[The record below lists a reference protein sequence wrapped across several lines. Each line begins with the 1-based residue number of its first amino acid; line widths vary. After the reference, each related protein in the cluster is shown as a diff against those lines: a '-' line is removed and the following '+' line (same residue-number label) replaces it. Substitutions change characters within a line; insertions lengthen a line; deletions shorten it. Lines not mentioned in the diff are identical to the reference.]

1 MKPEIPHNS
10 YAQRE
15 ISGKYGVGHNAPVR
29 QSIEESETD
38 LRLRSNIRLLGDL
51 LGHTLVRQ
59 EGQGLL
65 DLVEQ
70 VRALIREDPLAATQK
85 LRELDLEAAILLA
98 RSFSIYF
105 DLANIAE
112 QVERT
117 NDVLDAY
124 VSAGSPLAKVV
135 KEALSAKQRSLYSQ
149 ADVTALASNMSVR
162 PVFTAHPTE
171 AARRSVLIK
180 LRKIAD
186 TLMDQRVSS
195 ATRTKR
201 LAELIDLLWQT
212 DELRLE
218 KPQVLDEARNAL
230 YYMNDLTR
238 GPLGEVLNDLAD
250 AFKELGVE
258 PPADSRPI
266 SFGSWIGGDRD
277 GNPFVTPELT
287 AEVVT
292 FLRENAL
299 TDLLPHI
306 DSLIEDLSISERI
319 VGDSPELWDSINT
332 DLELLPEFD
341 RRYLRLNAEEP
352 IRIKLTIIRLRLHLT
367 HDRLVSGSPRV
378 VGRDYASTQEI
389 LNDLFMIRRNLL
401 THKGELIAQGEL
413 EQAIR
418 VVSSVGLPLATL
430 DIREHSEKFQGAI
443 SQLIGRLGGQS
454 PNEYLNLS
462 AQERFT
468 LLAAELQ
475 SQRPLAPTPPPLDEE
490 GTTTF
495 NTLVVAKDI
504 VLEFGNRALES
515 VIVSMTKGADDIL
528 AAVVLGREAGL
539 VNTDTNSS
547 LVNFVPL
554 LETVA
559 ELKAAGT
566 IIDSLLSDPTYRSL
580 VASRGNRQEV
590 MLGYSDSNKDAGIT
604 TSQWEIHLA
613 QRKLR
618 DIAAKH
624 NVSLRLFHGRGGT
637 VGRGGGPTY
646 EAIMSQP
653 WGVLS
658 GQIKITEQGEV
669 ISDKYLLPV
678 LAQDNLEQMAAAV
691 LDASLLHQTPRRSA
705 RELNRWDEVMSIAS
719 SNAQEKYRSLILDPQ
734 LPQYFALSTP
744 VEEFGAMHFGSRPS
758 RRPDTEAGIEG
769 LRAIPWVFGWTQ
781 SRQVVPGWFGVG
793 SGLQATM
800 DAGFGEELSNMYQ
813 DWDFFRNFIS
823 NVEMT
828 LAKTDLNVATQYV
841 DRLVPPEMHYIFE
854 SIQHEYHQS
863 VQRILAI
870 TGETSLLA
878 NNPSLARTLATR
890 DTYLLP
896 LHNLQVS
903 LLERA
908 RGNSASIELTR
919 ALSLTI
925 NGIATGLRNTG

>member
-1 MKPEIPHNS
+1 MSEIAAGN
-10 YAQRE
+10 
-15 ISGKYGVGHNAPVR
+15 
-29 QSIEESETD
+29 ESD
-38 LRLRSNIRLLGDL
+38 LRLRTNIRLLGDL

-59 EGQGLL
+59 EGPELL
-65 DLVEQ
+65 DLVEK
-70 VRALIREDPLAATQK
+70 VRALIRDDPTVAAQI
-85 LRELDLEAAILLA
+85 LGELDLESATLLA

-117 NDVLDAY
+117 HDVLDAY
-124 VSAGSPLAKVV
+124 VSSGSPLAKVV
-135 KEALSAKQRSLYSQ
+135 TEALSPESLPIYTLD
-149 ADVTALASNMSVR
+149 DVAQIASDMSVR

-186 TLMDQRVSS
+186 TLMDQRVSD
-195 ATRTKR
+195 ATQTAR

-218 KPQVLDEARNAL
+218 KPRVLDEARNAL

-238 GPLGEVLNDLAD
+238 GPLGEVLHDLAN
-250 AFKELGVE
+250 AFDQLGVTL
-258 PPADSRPI
+258 PADSRPI

-277 GNPFVTPELT
+277 GNPFVTPEVT

-319 VGDSPELWDSINT
+319 AGTSPELWESVNQ
-332 DLELLPEFD
+332 DLEVLPEFD

-367 HDRLVSGSPRV
+367 HDRLVNRSPRV

-389 LNDLFMIRRNLL
+389 LNDLFLVRRDLL
-401 THKGELIAQGEL
+401 AHRGQLIAHGEL

-418 VVSSVGLPLATL
+418 VVASVGLPLATL

-443 SQLIGRLGGQS
+443 SQLIARLNRSS
-454 PNEYLNLS
+454 PKEYLDLCSS
-462 AQERFT
+462 ARFD

-475 SQRPLAPTPPPLDEE
+475 SQRPLAPTPPPLDET
-490 GTTTF
+490 GMTTF
-495 NTLVVAKDI
+495 NTLVVARDI
-504 VLEFGNRALES
+504 VIEFGNRALES
-515 VIVSMTKGADDIL
+515 IIISMTKGADDVL

-539 VNTDTNSS
+539 INTDNGES
-547 LVNFVPL
+547 LVGFVPL

-559 ELKAAGT
+559 ELHAAGE
-566 IIDSLLSDPTYRSL
+566 IVDALLSDPTYRKI
-580 VASRGNRQEV
+580 VASRGDRQEV

-613 QRKLR
+613 QRHLR

-646 EAIMSQP
+646 DAIMSQP

-678 LAQDNLEQMAAAV
+678 LARDNLEQMAAAV
-691 LDASLLHQTPRRSA
+691 LDASLLHRTPRRTSA
-705 RELNRWDEVMSIAS
+705 ELNRWDEVMRISSAS
-719 SNAQEKYRSLILDPQ
+719 AQEKYRSLIIDSE
-734 LPQYFALSTP
+734 LPRYFALSTP

-758 RRPDTEAGIEG
+758 RRPDTAAGIDG

-793 SGLQATM
+793 TGLQAAC
-800 DAGFGEELSNMYQ
+800 DVGLSGELVQMYQ
-813 DWDFFRNFIS
+813 NWDFFRNFIS

-828 LAKTDLNVATQYV
+828 LAKTDLNVAAQYV
-841 DRLVPPEMHYIFE
+841 ERLVPQELHYIFDL
-854 SIQHEYHQS
+854 IRVEYTLS
-863 VQRILAI
+863 VQRVLDI
-870 TGETSLLA
+870 TGESGLLA
-878 NNPSLARTLATR
+878 SNPSLQRTLATR
-890 DTYLLP
+890 DAYLLP

-903 LLERA
+903 LLERS
-908 RGNSASIELTR
+908 RTNPTNEDLTR

>member
-1 MKPEIPHNS
+1 MSEIAAGN
-10 YAQRE
+10 
-15 ISGKYGVGHNAPVR
+15 
-29 QSIEESETD
+29 ESD
-38 LRLRSNIRLLGDL
+38 LRLRTNIRLLGDL

-59 EGQGLL
+59 EGPELL
-65 DLVEQ
+65 DLVEK
-70 VRALIREDPLAATQK
+70 VRALIRDDPTVAAQI
-85 LRELDLEAAILLA
+85 LGELDLESATLLA

-117 NDVLDAY
+117 HDVLDAY
-124 VSAGSPLAKVV
+124 VSSGSPLAKVV
-135 KEALSAKQRSLYSQ
+135 TEALSPESLPIYTLD
-149 ADVTALASNMSVR
+149 DVAQIASDMSVR

-186 TLMDQRVSS
+186 TLMDQRVSD
-195 ATRTKR
+195 ATQTAR

-238 GPLGEVLNDLAD
+238 GPLGEVLHDLAN
-250 AFKELGVE
+250 AFDQLGVTL
-258 PPADSRPI
+258 PADSRPI

-277 GNPFVTPELT
+277 GNPFVTPEVT

-319 VGDSPELWDSINT
+319 AGTSPELWESVNQ
-332 DLELLPEFD
+332 DLEVLPEFD

-367 HDRLVSGSPRV
+367 HDRLVNRSPRV

-389 LNDLFMIRRNLL
+389 LNDLFLVRRDLL
-401 THKGELIAQGEL
+401 THRGQLIAHGEL

-418 VVSSVGLPLATL
+418 VVASVGLPLATL

-443 SQLIGRLGGQS
+443 SQLIARLNRSS
-454 PNEYLNLS
+454 PKEYLDLCSS
-462 AQERFT
+462 ARFD

-475 SQRPLAPTPPPLDEE
+475 SQRPLAPTPPPLDET
-490 GTTTF
+490 GMTTF
-495 NTLVVAKDI
+495 NTLVVARDI
-504 VLEFGNRALES
+504 VIEFGNRALES
-515 VIVSMTKGADDIL
+515 IIISMTKGADDVL

-539 VNTDTNSS
+539 INTDNGES
-547 LVNFVPL
+547 LVGFVPL

-559 ELKAAGT
+559 ELHAAGE
-566 IIDSLLSDPTYRSL
+566 IVDALLSDPTYRKI
-580 VASRGNRQEV
+580 VASRGDRQEV

-613 QRKLR
+613 QRHLR

-646 EAIMSQP
+646 DAIMSQP

-678 LAQDNLEQMAAAV
+678 LARDNLEQMAAAV
-691 LDASLLHQTPRRSA
+691 LDASLLHRTPRRTSA
-705 RELNRWDEVMSIAS
+705 ELNRWDEVMRISSAS
-719 SNAQEKYRSLILDPQ
+719 AQEKYRSLIIDSE
-734 LPQYFALSTP
+734 LPRYFALSTP

-758 RRPDTEAGIEG
+758 RRPDTAAGIDG

-793 SGLQATM
+793 TGLQAAC
-800 DAGFGEELSNMYQ
+800 DVGLSGELVQMYQ
-813 DWDFFRNFIS
+813 NWDFFRNFIS

-828 LAKTDLNVATQYV
+828 LAKTDLNVAAQYV
-841 DRLVPPEMHYIFE
+841 ERLVPQELHYIFDL
-854 SIQHEYHQS
+854 IRVEYTLS
-863 VQRILAI
+863 VQRVLDI
-870 TGETSLLA
+870 TGESGLLA
-878 NNPSLARTLATR
+878 SNPSLQRTLATR
-890 DTYLLP
+890 DAYLLP

-903 LLERA
+903 LLERS
-908 RGNSASIELTR
+908 RTNPTNEDLTR

>member
-1 MKPEIPHNS
+1 VSEIAAGN
-10 YAQRE
+10 
-15 ISGKYGVGHNAPVR
+15 
-29 QSIEESETD
+29 ESD
-38 LRLRSNIRLLGDL
+38 LRLRTNIRLLGDL

-59 EGQGLL
+59 EGPELL
-65 DLVEQ
+65 DLVEK
-70 VRALIREDPLAATQK
+70 VRALIRDDPTVAAQI
-85 LRELDLEAAILLA
+85 LGELDLESATLLA

-117 NDVLDAY
+117 HDVLDAY
-124 VSAGSPLAKVV
+124 VSSGSPLAKVV
-135 KEALSAKQRSLYSQ
+135 TEALSPESLPIYTLD
-149 ADVTALASNMSVR
+149 DVAQIASNMSVR

-186 TLMDQRVSS
+186 TLMDQRVSD
-195 ATRTKR
+195 ATQTAR

-238 GPLGEVLNDLAD
+238 GPLGEVLHDLAN
-250 AFKELGVE
+250 AFDQLGVTL
-258 PPADSRPI
+258 PADSRPI

-277 GNPFVTPELT
+277 GNPFVTPEVT

-319 VGDSPELWDSINT
+319 AGTSPELWESVNQ
-332 DLELLPEFD
+332 DLEVLPEFD

-367 HDRLVSGSPRV
+367 HDRLVNRSPRV

-389 LNDLFMIRRNLL
+389 LNDLFLVRRDLL
-401 THKGELIAQGEL
+401 AHRGQLIAHGEL

-418 VVSSVGLPLATL
+418 VVASVGLPLATL

-443 SQLIGRLGGQS
+443 SQLIARLNRNS
-454 PNEYLNLS
+454 PKEYLDLCSS
-462 AQERFT
+462 ARFD

-475 SQRPLAPTPPPLDEE
+475 SQRPLAPTPPPLDET
-490 GTTTF
+490 GMTTF
-495 NTLVVAKDI
+495 NTLVVARDI
-504 VLEFGNRALES
+504 VIEFGNRALES
-515 VIVSMTKGADDIL
+515 IIISMTKGADDVL

-539 VNTDTNSS
+539 INTDNGES
-547 LVNFVPL
+547 LVGFVPL

-559 ELKAAGT
+559 ELHAAGE
-566 IIDSLLSDPTYRSL
+566 IVDALLSDPTYRKI
-580 VASRGNRQEV
+580 VASRGDRQEV

-613 QRKLR
+613 QRHLR

-646 EAIMSQP
+646 DAIMSQP

-678 LAQDNLEQMAAAV
+678 LARDNLEQMAAAV
-691 LDASLLHQTPRRSA
+691 LDASLLHRTPRRTSA
-705 RELNRWDEVMSIAS
+705 ELNRWDEVMRISSAS
-719 SNAQEKYRSLILDPQ
+719 AQEKYRSLIIDSE
-734 LPQYFALSTP
+734 LPRYFALSTP

-758 RRPDTEAGIEG
+758 RRPDTAAGIDG

-793 SGLQATM
+793 TGLQAAC
-800 DAGFGEELSNMYQ
+800 DVGLSGELVQMYQ
-813 DWDFFRNFIS
+813 NWDFFRNFIS

-828 LAKTDLNVATQYV
+828 LAKTDLNVAAQYV
-841 DRLVPPEMHYIFE
+841 ERLVPQELHYIFDL
-854 SIQHEYHQS
+854 IRVEYTLS
-863 VQRILAI
+863 VQRVLDI
-870 TGETSLLA
+870 TGESGLLA
-878 NNPSLARTLATR
+878 SNPSLQRTLATR
-890 DTYLLP
+890 DAYLLP

-903 LLERA
+903 LLERS
-908 RGNSASIELTR
+908 RTNPTNEDLTR

>member
-1 MKPEIPHNS
+1 
-10 YAQRE
+10 
-15 ISGKYGVGHNAPVR
+15 VR

-319 VGDSPELWDSINT
+319 VGDSPDLWDSINT

-800 DAGFGEELSNMYQ
+800 DAGFGEDLSNMYQ

>member
-1 MKPEIPHNS
+1 MSEIAAGN
-10 YAQRE
+10 
-15 ISGKYGVGHNAPVR
+15 
-29 QSIEESETD
+29 ESD
-38 LRLRSNIRLLGDL
+38 LRLRTNIRLLGDL

-59 EGQGLL
+59 EGPELL
-65 DLVEQ
+65 DLVEK
-70 VRALIREDPLAATQK
+70 VRALIRDDPTVAAQI
-85 LRELDLEAAILLA
+85 LGELDLESATLLA

-117 NDVLDAY
+117 HDVLDAY
-124 VSAGSPLAKVV
+124 VSSGSPLAKVV
-135 KEALSAKQRSLYSQ
+135 TEALSPESLPIYTLD
-149 ADVTALASNMSVR
+149 DVAQIASNMSVR

-186 TLMDQRVSS
+186 TLMDQRVSD
-195 ATRTKR
+195 ATQTAR

-238 GPLGEVLNDLAD
+238 GPLGEVLHDLAN
-250 AFKELGVE
+250 AFDQLGVTL
-258 PPADSRPI
+258 PADSRPI

-277 GNPFVTPELT
+277 GNPFVTPEIT

-292 FLRENAL
+292 FLRENSL

-319 VGDSPELWDSINT
+319 AGTSPELWESINQ
-332 DLELLPEFD
+332 DLEVLPEFD

-367 HDRLVSGSPRV
+367 HDRLVNRSPRV

-389 LNDLFMIRRNLL
+389 LNDLFLVRRDLL
-401 THKGELIAQGEL
+401 AHRGQLIAHGEL

-418 VVSSVGLPLATL
+418 VVASVGLPLATL

-443 SQLIGRLGGQS
+443 SQLIARLNHNS
-454 PNEYLNLS
+454 PKEYFDLS
-462 AQERFT
+462 SSARFD

-475 SQRPLAPTPPPLDEE
+475 SQRPLAPTPPPLDET
-490 GTTTF
+490 GLTTF
-495 NTLVVAKDI
+495 NTLVVARDI
-504 VLEFGNRALES
+504 VIEFGNRALES
-515 VIVSMTKGADDIL
+515 IIISMTKGADDVL

-539 VNTDTNSS
+539 INTDNGES
-547 LVNFVPL
+547 LVGFVPL

-559 ELKAAGT
+559 ELRAAGE
-566 IIDSLLSDPTYRSL
+566 IVDALLSDPTYRKI
-580 VASRGNRQEV
+580 VASRGDRQEV

-613 QRKLR
+613 QRHLR

-646 EAIMSQP
+646 DAIMSQP

-678 LAQDNLEQMAAAV
+678 LARDNLEQMAAAV
-691 LDASLLHQTPRRSA
+691 LDASLLHQTPRRTST
-705 RELNRWDEVMSIAS
+705 ELNRWDEVMRISSAS
-719 SNAQEKYRSLILDPQ
+719 AQEKYRSLIIDSE
-734 LPQYFALSTP
+734 LPRYFTLSTP

-758 RRPDTEAGIEG
+758 RRPDTAAGIDG

-793 SGLQATM
+793 TGLQAAC
-800 DAGFGEELSNMYQ
+800 DAGLSRDLIQMYHN
-813 DWDFFRNFIS
+813 WDFFRNFIS

-828 LAKTDLNVATQYV
+828 LAKTDLNVAAQYV
-841 DRLVPPEMHYIFE
+841 ERLVPQELHYIFDLIRVEYTLSVHRVLDITKE
-854 SIQHEYHQS
+854 S
-863 VQRILAI
+863 
-870 TGETSLLA
+870 GLLA
-878 NNPSLARTLATR
+878 SNPSLQRTLATR
-890 DTYLLP
+890 DAYLLP

-903 LLERA
+903 LLERS
-908 RGNSASIELTR
+908 RTNPKNEDLTR

>member
-1 MKPEIPHNS
+1 MSEIAAGNEP
-10 YAQRE
+10 
-15 ISGKYGVGHNAPVR
+15 
-29 QSIEESETD
+29 D
-38 LRLRSNIRLLGDL
+38 LRLRTNIRLLGDL

-59 EGQGLL
+59 EGPELL
-65 DLVEQ
+65 DLVEK
-70 VRALIREDPLAATQK
+70 VRALIRDDPTVAAQI
-85 LRELDLEAAILLA
+85 LGELDLESATLLA

-117 NDVLDAY
+117 HDVLDAY
-124 VSAGSPLAKVV
+124 VSSGSPLAKVV
-135 KEALSAKQRSLYSQ
+135 TEALSPESLPIYTLD
-149 ADVTALASNMSVR
+149 DVAQIASNMSVR

-186 TLMDQRVSS
+186 TLMDQRVSD
-195 ATRTKR
+195 ATQTAR

-238 GPLGEVLNDLAD
+238 GPLGEVLHDLAN
-250 AFKELGVE
+250 AFDQLGVTL
-258 PPADSRPI
+258 PADSRPI

-277 GNPFVTPELT
+277 GNPFVTPEVT

-319 VGDSPELWDSINT
+319 AGTSPELWESVNQ
-332 DLELLPEFD
+332 DLEVLPEFD

-367 HDRLVSGSPRV
+367 HDRLVNRSPRV

-389 LNDLFMIRRNLL
+389 LNDLFLVRRDLL
-401 THKGELIAQGEL
+401 AHRGQLIAHGEL

-418 VVSSVGLPLATL
+418 VVASVGLPLATL

-443 SQLIGRLGGQS
+443 SQLIARLNRSS
-454 PNEYLNLS
+454 PREYLDLCSS
-462 AQERFT
+462 ARFD

-475 SQRPLAPTPPPLDEE
+475 SQRPLAPTPPPLDET
-490 GTTTF
+490 GMTTF
-495 NTLVVAKDI
+495 NTLVVARDI
-504 VLEFGNRALES
+504 VIEFGNRALES
-515 VIVSMTKGADDIL
+515 IIISMTKGADDVL

-539 VNTDTNSS
+539 INTDNGES
-547 LVNFVPL
+547 LVGFVPL

-559 ELKAAGT
+559 ELHAAGE
-566 IIDSLLSDPTYRSL
+566 IVDALLSDPTYRKI
-580 VASRGNRQEV
+580 VASRGDRQEV

-613 QRKLR
+613 QRHLR

-646 EAIMSQP
+646 DAIMSQP

-678 LAQDNLEQMAAAV
+678 LARDNLEQMAAAV
-691 LDASLLHQTPRRSA
+691 LDASLLHRTPRRTSA
-705 RELNRWDEVMSIAS
+705 ELNRWDEVMRISSAS
-719 SNAQEKYRSLILDPQ
+719 AQEKYRSLIIDSE
-734 LPQYFALSTP
+734 LPRYFALSTP

-758 RRPDTEAGIEG
+758 RRPDTAAGIDG

-793 SGLQATM
+793 TGLQAAC
-800 DAGFGEELSNMYQ
+800 DVGLSGELVQMYQ
-813 DWDFFRNFIS
+813 NWDFFRNFIS

-828 LAKTDLNVATQYV
+828 LAKTDLNVAAQYV
-841 DRLVPPEMHYIFE
+841 ERLVPQELHYIFDL
-854 SIQHEYHQS
+854 IRVEYTLS
-863 VQRILAI
+863 VQRVLDI
-870 TGETSLLA
+870 TGESGLLA
-878 NNPSLARTLATR
+878 SNPSLQRTLATR
-890 DTYLLP
+890 DAYLLP

-903 LLERA
+903 LLERS
-908 RGNSASIELTR
+908 RTNPTNEDLTR

>member
-1 MKPEIPHNS
+1 
-10 YAQRE
+10 
-15 ISGKYGVGHNAPVR
+15 VR

-124 VSAGSPLAKVV
+124 VSSGSPLAKVV

-319 VGDSPELWDSINT
+319 VGDSPDLWDSINT

>member
-1 MKPEIPHNS
+1 M
-10 YAQRE
+10 
-15 ISGKYGVGHNAPVR
+15 R

>member
-1 MKPEIPHNS
+1 MSEFAAGN
-10 YAQRE
+10 
-15 ISGKYGVGHNAPVR
+15 
-29 QSIEESETD
+29 ESD
-38 LRLRSNIRLLGDL
+38 LRLRTNIRLLGDL

-59 EGQGLL
+59 EGPELL
-65 DLVEQ
+65 DLVEK
-70 VRALIREDPLAATQK
+70 VRALIRDDPTVAAQI
-85 LRELDLEAAILLA
+85 LGELDLESATLLA

-117 NDVLDAY
+117 HDVLDAY
-124 VSAGSPLAKVV
+124 VSSGSPLAKVV
-135 KEALSAKQRSLYSQ
+135 TEALSPESLPLYTLD
-149 ADVTALASNMSVR
+149 DVAQIASHMSVR

-186 TLMDQRVSS
+186 TLMDQRVSDT
-195 ATRTKR
+195 TRTAR

-238 GPLGEVLNDLAD
+238 GPLGQVLHDLAN
-250 AFKELGVE
+250 AFDQLGVSL
-258 PPADSRPI
+258 PADSRPI

-319 VGDSPELWDSINT
+319 AGTSPELWESVNQ
-332 DLELLPEFD
+332 DLEVLPEFD

-367 HDRLVSGSPRV
+367 HDRLVNRSPRV

-389 LNDLFMIRRNLL
+389 LNDLFLVRRDLL
-401 THKGELIAQGEL
+401 AHRGQLIAHGEL

-418 VVSSVGLPLATL
+418 VVASVGLPLATL

-443 SQLIGRLGGQS
+443 SQLIARLNHSS
-454 PNEYLNLS
+454 PKEYLDLGSS
-462 AQERFT
+462 ARFD

-475 SQRPLAPTPPPLDEE
+475 SQRPLAPTPPPLDET
-490 GTTTF
+490 GMTTF
-495 NTLVVAKDI
+495 NTLVVARDI
-504 VLEFGNRALES
+504 VIEFGNRALES
-515 VIVSMTKGADDIL
+515 IIISMTKGADDVL

-539 VNTDTNSS
+539 INTDNGES
-547 LVNFVPL
+547 LVGFVPL

-559 ELKAAGT
+559 EMHAAGE
-566 IIDSLLSDPTYRSL
+566 IVDALLSDPTYRKI
-580 VASRGNRQEV
+580 VASRGDRQEV

-613 QRKLR
+613 QRHLR

-646 EAIMSQP
+646 DAIMSQP

-678 LAQDNLEQMAAAV
+678 LARDNLEQMAAAV
-691 LDASLLHQTPRRSA
+691 LDASLLHRTPRRTSA
-705 RELNRWDEVMSIAS
+705 ELNRWDEVMRISSAS
-719 SNAQEKYRSLILDPQ
+719 AQEKYRSLIIDPE
-734 LPQYFALSTP
+734 LPRYFALSTP

-758 RRPDTEAGIEG
+758 RRPDTAAGIDG

-793 SGLQATM
+793 TGLQAAC
-800 DAGFGEELSNMYQ
+800 DAGLSGELAQMYQ
-813 DWDFFRNFIS
+813 NWDFFRNFIS

-828 LAKTDLNVATQYV
+828 LAKTDLNVAAQYV
-841 DRLVPPEMHYIFE
+841 ERLVPQELHYIFDL
-854 SIQHEYHQS
+854 IRVEYTLS
-863 VQRILAI
+863 VQRVLDI
-870 TGETSLLA
+870 TGESGLLA
-878 NNPSLARTLATR
+878 SNPSLQRTLATR
-890 DTYLLP
+890 DAYLLP

-903 LLERA
+903 LLERS
-908 RGNSASIELTR
+908 RTNPTNEDLTR

>member
-1 MKPEIPHNS
+1 M
-10 YAQRE
+10 
-15 ISGKYGVGHNAPVR
+15 R

-117 NDVLDAY
+117 NDVLDAS

-319 VGDSPELWDSINT
+319 VGDSPDLWDSINT

-903 LLERA
+903 LLERV

>member
-1 MKPEIPHNS
+1 
-10 YAQRE
+10 
-15 ISGKYGVGHNAPVR
+15 VR

-117 NDVLDAY
+117 NDVLDAS

-319 VGDSPELWDSINT
+319 VGDSPDLWDSINT

-903 LLERA
+903 LLERV

>member
-1 MKPEIPHNS
+1 MS
-10 YAQRE
+10 
-15 ISGKYGVGHNAPVR
+15 

-38 LRLRSNIRLLGDL
+38 LRLRGNIRLLGDL

-319 VGDSPELWDSINT
+319 VGDSPDLWDSINT

>member
-1 MKPEIPHNS
+1 M
-10 YAQRE
+10 
-15 ISGKYGVGHNAPVR
+15 R

-124 VSAGSPLAKVV
+124 VSSGSPLAKVV

-319 VGDSPELWDSINT
+319 VGDSPDLWDSINT

>member
-1 MKPEIPHNS
+1 M
-10 YAQRE
+10 
-15 ISGKYGVGHNAPVR
+15 R

-124 VSAGSPLAKVV
+124 VSSGSPLAKVV

-319 VGDSPELWDSINT
+319 VGDSPDLWDSINT

-800 DAGFGEELSNMYQ
+800 DAGFGEDLSNMYQ

>member
-1 MKPEIPHNS
+1 MSEFAAGN
-10 YAQRE
+10 
-15 ISGKYGVGHNAPVR
+15 
-29 QSIEESETD
+29 ESD
-38 LRLRSNIRLLGDL
+38 LRLRTNIRLLGDL

-59 EGQGLL
+59 EGPELL
-65 DLVEQ
+65 DLVEK
-70 VRALIREDPLAATQK
+70 VRALIRDEPTVAAQI
-85 LRELDLEAAILLA
+85 LGELDLESATLLA

-117 NDVLDAY
+117 HDVLDAY
-124 VSAGSPLAKVV
+124 VSSGSPLAKVV
-135 KEALSAKQRSLYSQ
+135 TEALSAESLPLYTLD
-149 ADVTALASNMSVR
+149 DVAQIARNMSVR

-186 TLMDQRVSS
+186 TLMDQRVSD
-195 ATRTKR
+195 ATQTAR

-238 GPLGEVLNDLAD
+238 GPLGEVLHDLAN
-250 AFKELGVE
+250 AFDQLGVTL
-258 PPADSRPI
+258 PADSRPI

-277 GNPFVTPELT
+277 GNPFVTPEIT

-319 VGDSPELWDSINT
+319 AGTSPELWESINQ
-332 DLELLPEFD
+332 DLEVLPEFD

-367 HDRLVSGSPRV
+367 HDRLVNRSPRV

-389 LNDLFMIRRNLL
+389 LNDLFLIRRDLL
-401 THKGELIAQGEL
+401 AHRGQLIAHGEL

-418 VVSSVGLPLATL
+418 VVASVGLPLATL

-443 SQLIGRLGGQS
+443 SQLIARLNHSS
-454 PNEYLNLS
+454 PKEYFDLS
-462 AQERFT
+462 SSARFD

-475 SQRPLAPTPPPLDEE
+475 SQRPLAPTPPPLDET
-490 GTTTF
+490 GMTTF
-495 NTLVVAKDI
+495 NTLVVARDI
-504 VLEFGNRALES
+504 VIEFGNRALES
-515 VIVSMTKGADDIL
+515 IIISMTKGADDVL

-539 VNTDTNSS
+539 INTDNGES
-547 LVNFVPL
+547 LVGFVPL

-559 ELKAAGT
+559 ELHAAGE
-566 IIDSLLSDPTYRSL
+566 IVDALLSDPTYRKI
-580 VASRGNRQEV
+580 VASRGDRQEV

-613 QRKLR
+613 QRHLR

-646 EAIMSQP
+646 DAIMSQP

-678 LAQDNLEQMAAAV
+678 LARDNLEQMAAAV
-691 LDASLLHQTPRRSA
+691 LDASLLHRTPRRT
-705 RELNRWDEVMSIAS
+705 S
-719 SNAQEKYRSLILDPQ
+719 SG
-734 LPQYFALSTP
+734 T
-744 VEEFGAMHFGSRPS
+744 
-758 RRPDTEAGIEG
+758 
-769 LRAIPWVFGWTQ
+769 
-781 SRQVVPGWFGVG
+781 
-793 SGLQATM
+793 
-800 DAGFGEELSNMYQ
+800 
-813 DWDFFRNFIS
+813 
-823 NVEMT
+823 
-828 LAKTDLNVATQYV
+828 
-841 DRLVPPEMHYIFE
+841 
-854 SIQHEYHQS
+854 
-863 VQRILAI
+863 
-870 TGETSLLA
+870 
-878 NNPSLARTLATR
+878 
-890 DTYLLP
+890 
-896 LHNLQVS
+896 
-903 LLERA
+903 
-908 RGNSASIELTR
+908 
-919 ALSLTI
+919 
-925 NGIATGLRNTG
+925 

>member
-1 MKPEIPHNS
+1 MSEFATGN
-10 YAQRE
+10 
-15 ISGKYGVGHNAPVR
+15 
-29 QSIEESETD
+29 ESD
-38 LRLRSNIRLLGDL
+38 LRLRTNIRLLGDL

-59 EGQGLL
+59 EGPELL
-65 DLVEQ
+65 DLVEK
-70 VRALIREDPLAATQK
+70 VRALIRDEPTVAAQI
-85 LRELDLEAAILLA
+85 LGELDLESATLLA

-117 NDVLDAY
+117 HDVLDAY
-124 VSAGSPLAKVV
+124 VSSGSPLAKVV
-135 KEALSAKQRSLYSQ
+135 TEALSAESLPLYTLD
-149 ADVTALASNMSVR
+149 DVAQIARNMSVR

-186 TLMDQRVSS
+186 TLMDQRVSD
-195 ATRTKR
+195 ATQTAR

-238 GPLGEVLNDLAD
+238 GPLGEVLHDLAN
-250 AFKELGVE
+250 AFDQLGVTL
-258 PPADSRPI
+258 PADSRPI

-277 GNPFVTPELT
+277 GNPFVTPEIT

-292 FLRENAL
+292 FLRENSL

-319 VGDSPELWDSINT
+319 AGTSPELWESINQ
-332 DLELLPEFD
+332 DLEVLPEFD

-367 HDRLVSGSPRV
+367 HDRLVNRSPRV

-389 LNDLFMIRRNLL
+389 LNDLFLIRRDLL
-401 THKGELIAQGEL
+401 AHRGQLIAHGEL

-418 VVSSVGLPLATL
+418 VVASVGLPLATL

-443 SQLIGRLGGQS
+443 SQLIARLNHNS
-454 PNEYLNLS
+454 PKEYFDLS
-462 AQERFT
+462 SSARFD

-475 SQRPLAPTPPPLDEE
+475 SQRPLAPTPPPLDET
-490 GTTTF
+490 GLTTF
-495 NTLVVAKDI
+495 NTLVVARDI
-504 VLEFGNRALES
+504 VIEFGNRALES
-515 VIVSMTKGADDIL
+515 IIISMTKGADDVL

-539 VNTDTNSS
+539 INTDNGES
-547 LVNFVPL
+547 LVGFVPL

-559 ELKAAGT
+559 ELHAAGE
-566 IIDSLLSDPTYRSL
+566 IVDALLSDPTYRKI
-580 VASRGNRQEV
+580 VASRGDRQEV

-613 QRKLR
+613 QRHLR

-646 EAIMSQP
+646 DAIMSQP

-678 LAQDNLEQMAAAV
+678 LARDNLEQMAAAV
-691 LDASLLHQTPRRSA
+691 LDASLLHQTPRRTST
-705 RELNRWDEVMSIAS
+705 ELNRWDEVMRISSAS
-719 SNAQEKYRSLILDPQ
+719 AQEKYRSLIIDSE
-734 LPQYFALSTP
+734 LPRYFTLSTP

-758 RRPDTEAGIEG
+758 RRPDTAAGIDG

-793 SGLQATM
+793 TGLQAAC
-800 DAGFGEELSNMYQ
+800 DAGLSRELIQMYHN
-813 DWDFFRNFIS
+813 WDFFRNFIS

-828 LAKTDLNVATQYV
+828 LAKTDLNVAAQYV
-841 DRLVPPEMHYIFE
+841 ERLVPQELHYIFDLIRVEYTLSVHRVLDITKE
-854 SIQHEYHQS
+854 S
-863 VQRILAI
+863 
-870 TGETSLLA
+870 GLLA
-878 NNPSLARTLATR
+878 SNPSLQRTLATR
-890 DTYLLP
+890 DAYLLP

-903 LLERA
+903 LLERS
-908 RGNSASIELTR
+908 RTNPKNEDLTR

>member
-1 MKPEIPHNS
+1 M
-10 YAQRE
+10 
-15 ISGKYGVGHNAPVR
+15 R

-319 VGDSPELWDSINT
+319 VGDSPDLWDSINT

-352 IRIKLTIIRLRLHLT
+352 IRIKLTVIRLRLHLT

-903 LLERA
+903 LLERV

>member
-1 MKPEIPHNS
+1 VSEIAAGN
-10 YAQRE
+10 
-15 ISGKYGVGHNAPVR
+15 
-29 QSIEESETD
+29 ESD
-38 LRLRSNIRLLGDL
+38 LRLRTNIRLLGDL

-59 EGQGLL
+59 EGPELL
-65 DLVEQ
+65 DLVEK
-70 VRALIREDPLAATQK
+70 VRALIRDDPTVAAQI
-85 LRELDLEAAILLA
+85 LGELDLESATLLA

-117 NDVLDAY
+117 HDVLDAY
-124 VSAGSPLAKVV
+124 VSSGSPLAKVV
-135 KEALSAKQRSLYSQ
+135 TEALSPESLPIYTLD
-149 ADVTALASNMSVR
+149 DVAQIATDMSVR

-186 TLMDQRVSS
+186 TLMDQRVSD
-195 ATRTKR
+195 ATQTAR

-238 GPLGEVLNDLAD
+238 GPLGEVLHDLAN
-250 AFKELGVE
+250 AFDQLGVTL
-258 PPADSRPI
+258 PADSRPI

-277 GNPFVTPELT
+277 GNPFVTPEVT

-319 VGDSPELWDSINT
+319 AGTSPELWESVNQ
-332 DLELLPEFD
+332 DLEVLPEFD

-367 HDRLVSGSPRV
+367 HDRLVNRSPRV

-389 LNDLFMIRRNLL
+389 LNDLFLVRRDLL
-401 THKGELIAQGEL
+401 AHRGQLIAHGEL

-418 VVSSVGLPLATL
+418 VVASVGLPLATL

-443 SQLIGRLGGQS
+443 SQLIARLNRSS
-454 PNEYLNLS
+454 PKEYLDLCSS
-462 AQERFT
+462 ARFD

-475 SQRPLAPTPPPLDEE
+475 SQRPLAPTPPPLDET
-490 GTTTF
+490 GMTTF
-495 NTLVVAKDI
+495 NTLVVARDI
-504 VLEFGNRALES
+504 VIEFGNRALES
-515 VIVSMTKGADDIL
+515 IIISMTKGADDVL

-539 VNTDTNSS
+539 INTDNGES
-547 LVNFVPL
+547 LVGFVPL

-559 ELKAAGT
+559 ELHAAGE
-566 IIDSLLSDPTYRSL
+566 IVDALLSDPTYRKI
-580 VASRGNRQEV
+580 VASRGDRQEV

-613 QRKLR
+613 QRHLR

-646 EAIMSQP
+646 DAIMSQP

-678 LAQDNLEQMAAAV
+678 LARDNLEQMAAAV
-691 LDASLLHQTPRRSA
+691 LDASLLHRTPRRTSA
-705 RELNRWDEVMSIAS
+705 ELNRWDEVMRISSAS
-719 SNAQEKYRSLILDPQ
+719 AQEKYRSLIIDSE
-734 LPQYFALSTP
+734 LPRYFALSTP

-758 RRPDTEAGIEG
+758 RRPDTAAGIDG

-793 SGLQATM
+793 TGLQAAC
-800 DAGFGEELSNMYQ
+800 DVGLSGELVQMYQ
-813 DWDFFRNFIS
+813 NWDFFRNFIS

-828 LAKTDLNVATQYV
+828 LAKTDLNVAAQYV
-841 DRLVPPEMHYIFE
+841 ERLVPQELHYIFDL
-854 SIQHEYHQS
+854 IRVEYTLS
-863 VQRILAI
+863 VQRVLDI
-870 TGETSLLA
+870 TGESGLLA
-878 NNPSLARTLATR
+878 SNPSLQRTLATR
-890 DTYLLP
+890 DAYLLP

-903 LLERA
+903 LLERS
-908 RGNSASIELTR
+908 RTNPTNEDLTR

>member
-1 MKPEIPHNS
+1 MSEIAAGN
-10 YAQRE
+10 
-15 ISGKYGVGHNAPVR
+15 
-29 QSIEESETD
+29 ESD
-38 LRLRSNIRLLGDL
+38 LRLRTNIRLLGDL

-59 EGQGLL
+59 EGPELL
-65 DLVEQ
+65 DLVEK
-70 VRALIREDPLAATQK
+70 VRALIRDDPTVAAQI
-85 LRELDLEAAILLA
+85 LGELDLESATLLA

-117 NDVLDAY
+117 HDVLDAY
-124 VSAGSPLAKVV
+124 VSSGSPLAKVV
-135 KEALSAKQRSLYSQ
+135 TEALSPESLPIYTLD
-149 ADVTALASNMSVR
+149 DVAQIASDMSVR

-186 TLMDQRVSS
+186 TLMDQRVSD
-195 ATRTKR
+195 ATQTAR

-238 GPLGEVLNDLAD
+238 GPLGEVLHDLAN
-250 AFKELGVE
+250 AFDQLGVTL
-258 PPADSRPI
+258 PADSRPI

-277 GNPFVTPELT
+277 GNPFVTPEVT
-287 AEVVT
+287 EEVVT

-319 VGDSPELWDSINT
+319 AGTSPELWESVNQ
-332 DLELLPEFD
+332 DLEVLPEFD

-367 HDRLVSGSPRV
+367 HDRLVNRSPRV

-389 LNDLFMIRRNLL
+389 LNDLFLVRRDLL
-401 THKGELIAQGEL
+401 AHRGQLIAHGEL

-418 VVSSVGLPLATL
+418 VVASVGLPLATL

-443 SQLIGRLGGQS
+443 SQLIARLNRSS
-454 PNEYLNLS
+454 PREYLDLCSS
-462 AQERFT
+462 ARFD

-475 SQRPLAPTPPPLDEE
+475 SQRPLAPTPPPLDET
-490 GTTTF
+490 GMTTF
-495 NTLVVAKDI
+495 NTLVVARDI
-504 VLEFGNRALES
+504 VIEFGNRALES
-515 VIVSMTKGADDIL
+515 IIISMTKGADDVL

-539 VNTDTNSS
+539 INTDNGES
-547 LVNFVPL
+547 LVGFVPL

-559 ELKAAGT
+559 ELHAAGE
-566 IIDSLLSDPTYRSL
+566 IVDALLSDPTYRKI
-580 VASRGNRQEV
+580 VASRGDRQEV

-613 QRKLR
+613 QRHLR

-646 EAIMSQP
+646 DAIMSQP

-678 LAQDNLEQMAAAV
+678 LARDNLEQMAAAV
-691 LDASLLHQTPRRSA
+691 LDASLLHRTPRRTSA
-705 RELNRWDEVMSIAS
+705 ELNRWDEVMRISSAS
-719 SNAQEKYRSLILDPQ
+719 AQEKYRSLIIDSE
-734 LPQYFALSTP
+734 LPRYFALSTP

-758 RRPDTEAGIEG
+758 RRPDTAAGIDG

-781 SRQVVPGWFGVG
+781 SRQVVPGWFVVVT
-793 SGLQATM
+793 GLQAAC
-800 DAGFGEELSNMYQ
+800 DVGLSGELVQMYQ
-813 DWDFFRNFIS
+813 NWDFFRNFIS

-828 LAKTDLNVATQYV
+828 LAKTDLNVAAQYV
-841 DRLVPPEMHYIFE
+841 ERLVPQELHYIFDL
-854 SIQHEYHQS
+854 IRVEYTLS
-863 VQRILAI
+863 VQRVLDI
-870 TGETSLLA
+870 TGESGLLA
-878 NNPSLARTLATR
+878 SNPSLQRTLATR
-890 DTYLLP
+890 DAYLLP

-903 LLERA
+903 LLERS
-908 RGNSASIELTR
+908 RTNPTNEDLTR

>member
-1 MKPEIPHNS
+1 M
-10 YAQRE
+10 
-15 ISGKYGVGHNAPVR
+15 R

-319 VGDSPELWDSINT
+319 VGDSPDLWDSINT

-734 LPQYFALSTP
+734 LQQYFALSTP
-744 VEEFGAMHFGSRPS
+744 VEEFGAMQFGSRPS

>member
-1 MKPEIPHNS
+1 MSEIAAGN
-10 YAQRE
+10 
-15 ISGKYGVGHNAPVR
+15 
-29 QSIEESETD
+29 ESD
-38 LRLRSNIRLLGDL
+38 LRLRTNIRLLGDL

-59 EGQGLL
+59 EGPELL
-65 DLVEQ
+65 DLVEK
-70 VRALIREDPLAATQK
+70 VRALIRDDPTVAAQI
-85 LRELDLEAAILLA
+85 LGELDLESATLLA

-117 NDVLDAY
+117 HDVLDAY
-124 VSAGSPLAKVV
+124 VSSGSPLAKVV
-135 KEALSAKQRSLYSQ
+135 TEALSPESLPIYTLD
-149 ADVTALASNMSVR
+149 DVAQIASDMSVR

-186 TLMDQRVSS
+186 TLMDQRVSD
-195 ATRTKR
+195 ATQTAR

-238 GPLGEVLNDLAD
+238 GPLGEVLHDLAN
-250 AFKELGVE
+250 AFDQLGVTL
-258 PPADSRPI
+258 PADSRPI

-277 GNPFVTPELT
+277 GNPFVTPEVT

-319 VGDSPELWDSINT
+319 AGTSPELWESVNQ
-332 DLELLPEFD
+332 DLEVLPEFD

-367 HDRLVSGSPRV
+367 HDRLVNRSPRV

-389 LNDLFMIRRNLL
+389 LNDLFLVRRDLL
-401 THKGELIAQGEL
+401 AHRGQLIAHGEL

-418 VVSSVGLPLATL
+418 VVASVGLPLATL

-443 SQLIGRLGGQS
+443 SQLIARLNRSS
-454 PNEYLNLS
+454 PKEYLDLCSS
-462 AQERFT
+462 ARFD

-475 SQRPLAPTPPPLDEE
+475 SQRPLAPTPPPLDET
-490 GTTTF
+490 GMTTF
-495 NTLVVAKDI
+495 NTLVVARDI
-504 VLEFGNRALES
+504 VIEFGNRALES
-515 VIVSMTKGADDIL
+515 IIISMTKGADDVL

-539 VNTDTNSS
+539 INTDNGES
-547 LVNFVPL
+547 LVGFVPL

-559 ELKAAGT
+559 ELHAAGE
-566 IIDSLLSDPTYRSL
+566 IVDALLSDPTYRKI
-580 VASRGNRQEV
+580 VASRGDRQEV

-613 QRKLR
+613 QRHLR

-646 EAIMSQP
+646 DAIMSQP

-678 LAQDNLEQMAAAV
+678 LARDNLEQMAAAV
-691 LDASLLHQTPRRSA
+691 LDASLLHRTPRRTSA
-705 RELNRWDEVMSIAS
+705 ELNRWDEVMRISSAS
-719 SNAQEKYRSLILDPQ
+719 AQEKYRSLIIDSE
-734 LPQYFALSTP
+734 LPRYFALSTP

-758 RRPDTEAGIEG
+758 RRPDTAAGIDG

-793 SGLQATM
+793 TGLQAAC
-800 DAGFGEELSNMYQ
+800 DVGLSGELVQMYQ
-813 DWDFFRNFIS
+813 NWDFFRNFIS

-828 LAKTDLNVATQYV
+828 LAKTDLNVAAQYV
-841 DRLVPPEMHYIFE
+841 ERLVPQELHYIFDL
-854 SIQHEYHQS
+854 IRVEYTLS
-863 VQRILAI
+863 VHRVLDI
-870 TGETSLLA
+870 TGESGLLA
-878 NNPSLARTLATR
+878 SNPSLQRTLATR
-890 DTYLLP
+890 DAYLLP

-903 LLERA
+903 LLERS
-908 RGNSASIELTR
+908 RTNPTNEDLTR

>member
-1 MKPEIPHNS
+1 MSEIAAGN
-10 YAQRE
+10 
-15 ISGKYGVGHNAPVR
+15 
-29 QSIEESETD
+29 ESD
-38 LRLRSNIRLLGDL
+38 LRLRTNIRLLGDL

-59 EGQGLL
+59 EGPELL
-65 DLVEQ
+65 DLVEK
-70 VRALIREDPLAATQK
+70 VRALIRDDPTVAAQL
-85 LRELDLEAAILLA
+85 LRELDLESATLLA

-117 NDVLDAY
+117 HDVLDAY
-124 VSAGSPLAKVV
+124 VSSGSPLAKVV
-135 KEALSAKQRSLYSQ
+135 TEALSPESLPIYTLD
-149 ADVTALASNMSVR
+149 DVAQIATDMSVR

-186 TLMDQRVSS
+186 TLMDQRVSD
-195 ATRTKR
+195 ATQTAR

-238 GPLGEVLNDLAD
+238 GPLGEVLHDLAN
-250 AFKELGVE
+250 AFDQLGVTL
-258 PPADSRPI
+258 PADSRPI

-277 GNPFVTPELT
+277 GNPFVTPEVT

-319 VGDSPELWDSINT
+319 AGTSPELWESVNQ
-332 DLELLPEFD
+332 DLEVLPEFD

-367 HDRLVSGSPRV
+367 HDRLVNRSPRV

-389 LNDLFMIRRNLL
+389 LNDLFLVRRDLL
-401 THKGELIAQGEL
+401 AHRGQLIAHGEL

-418 VVSSVGLPLATL
+418 VVASVGLPLATL

-443 SQLIGRLGGQS
+443 SQLIARLNRSS
-454 PNEYLNLS
+454 PKEYLDLCSS
-462 AQERFT
+462 ARFD

-475 SQRPLAPTPPPLDEE
+475 SQRPLAPTPPPLDET
-490 GTTTF
+490 GMTTF
-495 NTLVVAKDI
+495 NTLVVARDI
-504 VLEFGNRALES
+504 VIEFGNRALES
-515 VIVSMTKGADDIL
+515 IIISMTKGADDVL

-539 VNTDTNSS
+539 INTDNGES
-547 LVNFVPL
+547 LVGFVPL

-559 ELKAAGT
+559 ELHAAGE
-566 IIDSLLSDPTYRSL
+566 IVDALLSDPTYRKI
-580 VASRGNRQEV
+580 VASRGDRQEV

-613 QRKLR
+613 QRHLR

-646 EAIMSQP
+646 DAIMSQP

-678 LAQDNLEQMAAAV
+678 LARDNLEQMAAAV
-691 LDASLLHQTPRRSA
+691 LDASLLHRTPRRTSA
-705 RELNRWDEVMSIAS
+705 ELNRWDEVMRISSAS
-719 SNAQEKYRSLILDPQ
+719 AQEKYRSLIIDSE
-734 LPQYFALSTP
+734 LPRYFALSTP

-758 RRPDTEAGIEG
+758 RRPDTAAGIDG

-793 SGLQATM
+793 TGLQAAC
-800 DAGFGEELSNMYQ
+800 DVGLSGELVQMYQ
-813 DWDFFRNFIS
+813 NWDFFRNFIS

-828 LAKTDLNVATQYV
+828 LAKTDLNVAAQYV
-841 DRLVPPEMHYIFE
+841 ERLVPQELHYIFDL
-854 SIQHEYHQS
+854 IRVEYTLS
-863 VQRILAI
+863 VQRVLDI
-870 TGETSLLA
+870 TGESGLLA
-878 NNPSLARTLATR
+878 SNPSLQRTLATR
-890 DTYLLP
+890 DAYLLP

-903 LLERA
+903 LLERS
-908 RGNSASIELTR
+908 RTNPTNEDLTR

>member
-1 MKPEIPHNS
+1 VSEIAAGN
-10 YAQRE
+10 
-15 ISGKYGVGHNAPVR
+15 
-29 QSIEESETD
+29 ESD
-38 LRLRSNIRLLGDL
+38 LRLRTNIRLLGDL

-59 EGQGLL
+59 EGPELL
-65 DLVEQ
+65 DLVEK
-70 VRALIREDPLAATQK
+70 VRALIRDDPTVAAQI
-85 LRELDLEAAILLA
+85 LGELDLESATLLA

-117 NDVLDAY
+117 HDVLDAY
-124 VSAGSPLAKVV
+124 VSSGSPLAKVV
-135 KEALSAKQRSLYSQ
+135 TEALSPESLPIYTLD
-149 ADVTALASNMSVR
+149 DVAQIASDMSVR

-171 AARRSVLIK
+171 ATRRSVLIK

-186 TLMDQRVSS
+186 TLMDQRVSDV
-195 ATRTKR
+195 TRTAR

-238 GPLGEVLNDLAD
+238 GPLGEVLHDLAN
-250 AFKELGVE
+250 AFDQLGVTL
-258 PPADSRPI
+258 PADSRPI

-277 GNPFVTPELT
+277 GNPFVTPEVT

-319 VGDSPELWDSINT
+319 AGTSPELWESVNQ
-332 DLELLPEFD
+332 DLEVLPEFD

-367 HDRLVSGSPRV
+367 HDRLVNRSPRV

-389 LNDLFMIRRNLL
+389 LNDLFLVRRDLL
-401 THKGELIAQGEL
+401 AHRGQLIAHGEL

-418 VVSSVGLPLATL
+418 VVASVGLPLATL

-443 SQLIGRLGGQS
+443 SQLIARLNRSS
-454 PNEYLNLS
+454 PKEYLDLCSS
-462 AQERFT
+462 ARFD

-475 SQRPLAPTPPPLDEE
+475 SQRPLAPTPPPLDET
-490 GTTTF
+490 GMTTF
-495 NTLVVAKDI
+495 NTLVVARDI
-504 VLEFGNRALES
+504 VIEFGNRALES
-515 VIVSMTKGADDIL
+515 IIISMTKGADDVL

-539 VNTDTNSS
+539 INTDNGES
-547 LVNFVPL
+547 LVGFVPL

-559 ELKAAGT
+559 ELHAAGE
-566 IIDSLLSDPTYRSL
+566 IVDALLSDPTYRKI
-580 VASRGNRQEV
+580 VASRGDRQEV

-613 QRKLR
+613 QRHLR

-646 EAIMSQP
+646 DAIMSQP

-678 LAQDNLEQMAAAV
+678 LARDNLEQMAAAV
-691 LDASLLHQTPRRSA
+691 LDASLLHRTPRRTSA
-705 RELNRWDEVMSIAS
+705 ELNRWDEVMRISSAS
-719 SNAQEKYRSLILDPQ
+719 AQEKYRSLIIDSE
-734 LPQYFALSTP
+734 LPRYFALSTP

-758 RRPDTEAGIEG
+758 RRPDTAAGIDG

-793 SGLQATM
+793 TGLQAAC
-800 DAGFGEELSNMYQ
+800 DVGLSGELVQMYQ
-813 DWDFFRNFIS
+813 NWDFFRNFIS

-828 LAKTDLNVATQYV
+828 LAKTDLNVAAQYV
-841 DRLVPPEMHYIFE
+841 ERLVPQELHYIFDL
-854 SIQHEYHQS
+854 IRVEYTLS
-863 VQRILAI
+863 VQRVLDI
-870 TGETSLLA
+870 TGESGLLA
-878 NNPSLARTLATR
+878 SNPSLQRTLATR
-890 DTYLLP
+890 DAYLLP

-903 LLERA
+903 LLERS
-908 RGNSASIELTR
+908 RTNPTNEDLTR

>member
-1 MKPEIPHNS
+1 MSNMAYEGK
-10 YAQRE
+10 YAQ
-15 ISGKYGVGHNAPVR
+15 SHG
-29 QSIEESETD
+29 SD

-59 EGQGLL
+59 EGPELL
-65 DLVEQ
+65 DLVEEI
-70 VRALIREDPLAATQK
+70 RELIREQPDVAAK
-85 LRELDLEAAILLA
+85 KMRELDLERATLLA

-117 NDVLDAY
+117 HDVLAAY
-124 VSAGSPLAKVV
+124 VHSGSPLAKVV
-135 KEALSAKQRSLYSQ
+135 KDALTPESRARYTSEQVSQ
-149 ADVTALASNMSVR
+149 IARNMSVR

-186 TLMDQRVSS
+186 TLMDERVSD
-195 ATRTKR
+195 ATRTTR

-218 KPQVLDEARNAL
+218 KPHVLDEARNAL
-230 YYMNDLTR
+230 YYMNDITR
-238 GPLGEVLNDLAD
+238 GPLGDVLHDLAI
-250 AFKELGVE
+250 AFNELGVE
-258 PPADSRPI
+258 LPADSRPI

-277 GNPFVTPELT
+277 GNPFVTPEIT
-287 AEVVT
+287 SEVVT

-299 TDLLPHI
+299 TDLLPQI

-319 VGDSPELWDSINT
+319 AGTSTELWDSINS
-332 DLELLPEFD
+332 DLEILPEFEQ
-341 RRYLRLNAEEP
+341 RYLRLNAEEP

-367 HDRLVSGSPRV
+367 HDRLVNKSPRV
-378 VGRDYASTQEI
+378 VGRDYVSTQEI
-389 LNDLFMIRRNLL
+389 LNDLFLIRKNLL
-401 THKGELIAQGEL
+401 THKGQLIAHGEL
-413 EQAIR
+413 EQVIR
-418 VVSSVGLPLATL
+418 VVASVGLPLATL

-443 SQLIGRLGGQS
+443 SQLIARLGGNS
-454 PNEYLNLS
+454 REEYLELS
-462 AQERFT
+462 SSQKFA
-468 LLAAELQ
+468 LLANELQ
-475 SQRPLAPTPPPLDEE
+475 SQRPLAPNPPPLDET
-490 GTTTF
+490 GLITF
-495 NTLVVAKDI
+495 NTLLVARDI
-504 VLEFGNRALES
+504 VVEFGNRALES
-515 VIVSMTKGADDIL
+515 IIISMTKGADDVL

-539 VNTDTNSS
+539 VDTDTGES
-547 LVNFVPL
+547 LVGFVPL
-554 LETVA
+554 LETVT
-559 ELKAAGT
+559 ELRAAGE
-566 IIDSLLSDPTYRSL
+566 IVDALLCDPTYRKI
-580 VASRGNRQEV
+580 VASRGDRQEV

-613 QRKLR
+613 QRQLR

-678 LAQDNLEQMAAAV
+678 LARDNLEQMAAAV
-691 LDASLLHQTPRRSA
+691 LDASLLHQTPRRSTA
-705 RELNRWDEVMSIAS
+705 ELSRWDEVMRIAS
-719 SNAQEKYRSLILDPQ
+719 ANAQKKYRSLINDSELS
-734 LPQYFALSTP
+734 QYFALSTP
-744 VEEFGAMHFGSRPS
+744 VGEFGAMHFGSRPS
-758 RRPDTEAGIEG
+758 RRPDTAAGIDG

-793 SGLQATM
+793 TGLQATL
-800 DAGFGEELSNMYQ
+800 DAGFGDELARMYQ
-813 DWDFFRNFIS
+813 DWSFFRNFIS

-828 LAKTDLNVATQYV
+828 LAKTDLNVAAQYV
-841 DRLVPPEMHYIFE
+841 DRLVPHRLHYIFE
-854 SIQHEYHQS
+854 NIKHEYHLS
-863 VQRILAI
+863 VQHLLQI
-870 TGETSLLA
+870 TGERSLLA
-878 NNPSLARTLATR
+878 SNPSLARTLATR

-896 LHNLQVS
+896 LHSLQVS
-903 LLERA
+903 LLERS
-908 RGNSASIELTR
+908 RINPENEEITR

>member
-1 MKPEIPHNS
+1 VKPEIPHNS

-15 ISGKYGVGHNAPVR
+15 ISQKYGVGDNATVS

-38 LRLRSNIRLLGDL
+38 LRLRGNIRLLGDL

-59 EGQGLL
+59 EGQELL

-319 VGDSPELWDSINT
+319 VGDSPDLWDSINT

>member
-1 MKPEIPHNS
+1 VSEIAAGN
-10 YAQRE
+10 
-15 ISGKYGVGHNAPVR
+15 
-29 QSIEESETD
+29 ESD
-38 LRLRSNIRLLGDL
+38 LRLRTNIRLLGDL

-59 EGQGLL
+59 EGPELL
-65 DLVEQ
+65 DLVEK
-70 VRALIREDPLAATQK
+70 VRALIRDDPTVAAQI
-85 LRELDLEAAILLA
+85 LGELDLESATLLA

-117 NDVLDAY
+117 HDVLDAY
-124 VSAGSPLAKVV
+124 VSSGSPLAKVV
-135 KEALSAKQRSLYSQ
+135 TEALSPESLPIYTLD
-149 ADVTALASNMSVR
+149 DVAQIASNMSVR

-186 TLMDQRVSS
+186 TLMDQRVSD
-195 ATRTKR
+195 ATQTAR

-238 GPLGEVLNDLAD
+238 GPLGEVLHDLAN
-250 AFKELGVE
+250 AFDQLGVTL
-258 PPADSRPI
+258 PADSRPI

-277 GNPFVTPELT
+277 GNPFVTPEVT
-287 AEVVT
+287 EEVVT

-319 VGDSPELWDSINT
+319 AGTSPELWESVNQ
-332 DLELLPEFD
+332 DLEVLPEFD

-367 HDRLVSGSPRV
+367 HDRLVNRSPRV

-389 LNDLFMIRRNLL
+389 LNDLFLVRRDLL
-401 THKGELIAQGEL
+401 AHRGQLIAHGEL

-418 VVSSVGLPLATL
+418 VVASVGLPLATL

-443 SQLIGRLGGQS
+443 SQLIARLNRSS
-454 PNEYLNLS
+454 PKEYLDLCSS
-462 AQERFT
+462 ARFD

-475 SQRPLAPTPPPLDEE
+475 SQRPLAPTPPPLDET
-490 GTTTF
+490 GMTTF
-495 NTLVVAKDI
+495 NTLVVARDI
-504 VLEFGNRALES
+504 VIEFGNRALES
-515 VIVSMTKGADDIL
+515 IIISMTKGADDVL

-539 VNTDTNSS
+539 INTDNGES
-547 LVNFVPL
+547 LVGFVPL

-559 ELKAAGT
+559 ELHAAGE
-566 IIDSLLSDPTYRSL
+566 IVDALLSDPTYRKI
-580 VASRGNRQEV
+580 VASRGDRQEV

-613 QRKLR
+613 QRHLR

-646 EAIMSQP
+646 DAIMSQP

-678 LAQDNLEQMAAAV
+678 LARDNLEQMAAAV
-691 LDASLLHQTPRRSA
+691 LDASLLHRTPRRTSA
-705 RELNRWDEVMSIAS
+705 ELNRWDEVMRISSAS
-719 SNAQEKYRSLILDPQ
+719 AQEKYRSLIIDSE
-734 LPQYFALSTP
+734 LPRYFALSTP

-758 RRPDTEAGIEG
+758 RRPDTAAGIDG

-793 SGLQATM
+793 TGLQAAC
-800 DAGFGEELSNMYQ
+800 DVGLSGELVQMYQ
-813 DWDFFRNFIS
+813 NWDFFRNFIS

-828 LAKTDLNVATQYV
+828 LAKTDLNVAAQYV
-841 DRLVPPEMHYIFE
+841 ERLVPQELHYIFDL
-854 SIQHEYHQS
+854 IRVEYTLS
-863 VQRILAI
+863 VQRVLDI
-870 TGETSLLA
+870 TGESGLLA
-878 NNPSLARTLATR
+878 SNPLLQRTLATR
-890 DTYLLP
+890 DAYLLP

-903 LLERA
+903 LLERS
-908 RGNSASIELTR
+908 RTNPTNEDLTR